1 MIRALAVLLVCQL
14 AGEVLTH
21 ALGLPVPGPVIGLA
35 LLAVGAV
42 IHARIAGTEARDL
55 GVTASA
61 LLGSLG
67 LLFVPAGVGIVQQL
81 PLIGSYAL
89 AIFAALL
96 VSTVLTLLVTVY
108 VLSLSGAR
116 SRRVSQGTA
125 LHDWSVFD
133 LGLSVGDAS
142 ALARAYFGR
151 LDRRRRDREM
161 VRPPSACQ
169 PGIDLHRVDGKHSGR
184 DRNAL

>member
-1 MIRALAVLLVCQL
+1 LVAFNLQQVDQFASEEAMIRALALLLVCQL
-14 AGEVLTH
+14 IGEVLTR

-42 IHARIAGTEARDL
+42 IYARITGAEASAIEKTDL
-55 GVTASA
+55 GTTASA

-89 AIFAALL
+89 AIFVALL

-108 VLSLSGAR
+108 VFIFVKSAIAP
-116 SRRVSQGTA
+116 QGSS
-125 LHDWSVFD
+125 DS
-133 LGLSVGDAS
+133 S
-142 ALARAYFGR
+142 
-151 LDRRRRDREM
+151 
-161 VRPPSACQ
+161 P
-169 PGIDLHRVDGKHSGR
+169 
-184 DRNAL
+184 

>member
-1 MIRALAVLLVCQL
+1 MIPALALLLVCQL
-14 AGEVLTH
+14 IGEVFTR

-35 LLAVGAV
+35 LLAVGA
-42 IHARIAGTEARDL
+42 ILHARLTGAQTSAIEQTRL
-55 GVTASA
+55 GVTAQA

-108 VLSLSGAR
+108 VFIFVKRAIAR
-116 SRRVSQGTA
+116 DPADNGGT
-125 LHDWSVFD
+125 
-133 LGLSVGDAS
+133 
-142 ALARAYFGR
+142 
-151 LDRRRRDREM
+151 
-161 VRPPSACQ
+161 
-169 PGIDLHRVDGKHSGR
+169 
-184 DRNAL
+184 

>member
-1 MIRALAVLLVCQL
+1 MIRALALLLLCQL
-14 AGEVLTH
+14 AGEVLTR

-35 LLAVGAV
+35 LLAIGAM
-42 IHARIAGTEARDL
+42 IYARLTGTQTSAIENTDL

-81 PLIGSYAL
+81 PLIGSYAF

-108 VLSLSGAR
+108 VFIFVKRAITPRGSPEGGA
-116 SRRVSQGTA
+116 
-125 LHDWSVFD
+125 
-133 LGLSVGDAS
+133 
-142 ALARAYFGR
+142 
-151 LDRRRRDREM
+151 
-161 VRPPSACQ
+161 
-169 PGIDLHRVDGKHSGR
+169 
-184 DRNAL
+184 